1 MKNLFFFLLLAVP
14 FLFTACDEDDT
25 TDPNIV
31 IVEPGD
37 GAAVMATGMLRAY
50 VQFSDNES
58 LSSASVMLTPNDGG
72 DALVNINAQPSG
84 TDFTVDETIEVPET
98 ATVGEYTMTVSA
110 TDGAGNSKTLTRLV
124 NITEAP
130 PAECAPTA
138 DCMVDGQLTILVRA
152 PESTMGEDVFIVG
165 SFQGWDPS
173 NPDNVLV
180 KNPDVDNCYCVSV
193 PFEAG
198 DGTEFKFVRGG
209 GWDTV
214 EKDAD
219 CEEVSNRTYDEAT
232 DVLVIDIAKWADQDC
247 Q

>member
-1 MKNLFFFLLLAVP
+1 MKNYFLLLLLAVP
-14 FLFTACDEDDT
+14 FLIVACDEDDT

-37 GAAVMATGMLRAY
+37 GASVMATGMLRAY

-58 LSSASVMLTPNDGG
+58 LSSASVRLAPNDGG
-72 DALVNINAQPSG
+72 DALVDVNAQPTG
-84 TDFTVDETIEVPET
+84 TDFTVDEEVMIPET

-124 NITEAP
+124 NVTEAP

-138 DCMVDGQLTILVRA
+138 DCMVDGQLTILVRT
-152 PESTMGEDVFIVG
+152 PESTNDEDVYIVG
-165 SFQGWDPS
+165 SFQNWMPS
-173 NPDNVLV
+173 EPANVLV
-180 KNPDVDNCYCVSV
+180 KNPDVPNCYCVSV
-193 PFEAG
+193 PFAAG

-214 EKDAD
+214 EKTAD
-219 CEEVSNRTYDEAT
+219 CEEVDNRTYDEAT
-232 DVLVIDIAKWADQDC
+232 DVLTIDIAAWADQDC